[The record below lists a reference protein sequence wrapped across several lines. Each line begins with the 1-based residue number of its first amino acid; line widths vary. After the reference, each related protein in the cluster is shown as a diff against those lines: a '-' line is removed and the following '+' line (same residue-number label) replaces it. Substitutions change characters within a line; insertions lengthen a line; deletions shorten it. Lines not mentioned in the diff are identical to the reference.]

1 MKHQV
6 HQPQQPALGILRHQ
20 PVHLFILPQAFEGAI
35 GHLRRHVG
43 AVKIEI
49 ALPQRQPLRFVV
61 AIDSA
66 DSHFRVG

>member
-43 AVKIEI
+43 AVKS
-49 ALPQRQPLRFVV
+49 R
-61 AIDSA
+61 
-66 DSHFRVG
+66 